1 MITRTHESS
10 EMYLE
15 TILLLT
21 EKQAHVRAIDV
32 VHSTGY
38 TKPSVSRAVGLLR
51 QSGKIEVDEN
61 GYITLTA
68 EGKAL
73 ASKILERHHILSEF
87 LVQLGVSPEVAD
99 EDACKIEH
107 VISPES
113 FLAIKK
119 QFQDGTRRSKRDL
132 PSHLL

>member
-1 MITRTHESS
+1 MITKTNESS

-21 EKQAHVRAIDV
+21 EKQSHVRAIDV

-38 TKPSVSRAVGLLR
+38 TKPSVSRAVGLLK
-51 QSGKIEVDEN
+51 QSGKITVDES
-61 GYITLTA
+61 GYITLTD
-68 EGKAL
+68 EGRAL

-87 LVQLGVSPEVAD
+87 LIQLGVSPETAA

-107 VISPES
+107 VISDETVQKMK
-113 FLAIKK
+113 ANIARN
-119 QFQDGTRRSKRDL
+119 TRQKREMQVQ
-132 PSHLL
+132 LL

>member
-1 MITRTHESS
+1 MITRTNESS

-38 TKPSVSRAVGLLR
+38 TKPSVSRAVGLLK

-68 EGKAL
+68 EGKAQ
-73 ASKILERHHILSEF
+73 ASKVLERHHVLSQF
-87 LVQLGVSPEVAD
+87 LAQLGVSPETAE
-99 EDACKIEH
+99 EDACKMEH
-107 VISPES
+107 VISDETVEKMKNH
-113 FLAIKK
+113 LAR
-119 QFQDGTRRSKRDL
+119 QSRQKREMQV
-132 PSHLL
+132 HLL